1 MHGKTMDGPEEIGG
15 VNYWYKTFDGVESFN
30 VILNNGSGA
39 QSGEISGITGDI
51 YLEYDGGTSAKKI
64 DAPVNTVAAAKVT
77 LSLTVVTS
85 RRLLP

>member
-1 MHGKTMDGPEEIGG
+1 MDGPEEIDGAK
-15 VNYWYKTFDGVESFN
+15 YWTYDFDDVESFN

-64 DAPVNTVAAAKVT
+64 DAPVNT
-77 LSLTVVTS
+77 LLLP
-85 RRLLP
+85 RLL